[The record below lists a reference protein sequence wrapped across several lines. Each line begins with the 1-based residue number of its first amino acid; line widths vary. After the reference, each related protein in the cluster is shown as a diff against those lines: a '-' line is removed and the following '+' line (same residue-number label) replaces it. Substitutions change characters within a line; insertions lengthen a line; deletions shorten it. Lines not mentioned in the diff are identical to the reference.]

1 MKILRESS
9 CLSDKKAVA
18 TIGFFDGVHC
28 GHRFLLSQVESMAR
42 SRGCVSMAV
51 TFERH
56 PADVLNPG
64 TVKPLLTTFD
74 ERCALLEKAGVDYC
88 AVIDFTPELSR
99 LSAMDFM
106 KEYLVKR
113 FNVATLI
120 VGYDHSFGHDKGS
133 TFDDYRRE
141 GEQVGLEVVQAGKFT
156 APGGLKVSSTQ
167 IRHRLTEGNVEAAAL
182 MLGRCYSLGGAVVE
196 GHRVGRRI
204 GFPTANI
211 DAFSS
216 HKIIPARGVYA
227 CVAHVGGA
235 AYAAVV
241 NIGTRPTVH
250 NGNDTSVEAYL
261 IGFSGDIYG
270 SMLEVEFVS
279 RLRDERQFQSLDEL
293 RAQIDLDAHKAADVL
308 KDRLS

>member
-1 MKILRESS
+1 
-9 CLSDKKAVA
+9 
-18 TIGFFDGVHC
+18 
-28 GHRFLLSQVESMAR
+28 
-42 SRGCVSMAV
+42 
-51 TFERH
+51 
-56 PADVLNPG
+56 
-64 TVKPLLTTFD
+64 
-74 ERCALLEKAGVDYC
+74 
-88 AVIDFTPELSR
+88 
-99 LSAMDFM
+99 MDFM

-156 APGGLKVSSTQ
+156 ATGGLKVSSTQ

-293 RAQIDLDAHKAADVL
+293 RAQIGLDAHKAADVV